1 MNIFNES
8 KDKYK
13 KFRIKLKKYKDLAYK
28 TDRKHPYW
36 KFILFFTFVL
46 LYFIFSFNIISNGYS
61 AYSNAIHLNSKYE
74 NVLNKYK
81 SDSIR
86 LNQLKNSDDA
96 LEKVA
101 REKYLM
107 KQEDETIFLIKE
119 VGDE

>member
-1 MNIFNES
+1 MDIFNKI
-8 KDKYK
+8 KDNIK
-13 KFRIKLKKYKDLAYK
+13 KIDVKFKKYKDLA
-28 TDRKHPYW
+28 RKIDSQHPYY
-36 KFILFFTFVL
+36 KLIIFFTSVF
-46 LYFIFSFNIISNGYS
+46 LYFNFSILINGYNTYTK
-61 AYSNAIHLNSKYE
+61 AAILEAKYE